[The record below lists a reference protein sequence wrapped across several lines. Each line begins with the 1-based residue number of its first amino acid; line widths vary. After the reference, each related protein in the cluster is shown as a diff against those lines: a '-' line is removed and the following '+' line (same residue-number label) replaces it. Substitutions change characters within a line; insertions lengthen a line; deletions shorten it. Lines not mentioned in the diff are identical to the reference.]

1 MMCTATTSDGSDER
15 VELRMTG
22 SGFTWFYAGKALSS
36 NVYLTAANFVLVFVL
51 TILT

>member
-1 MMCTATTSDGSDER
+1 MEVTK
-15 VELRMTG
+15 ELN
-22 SGFTWFYAGKALSS
+22 FTQFYAGKALSS